1 VRRDSKDY
9 GLCAPA
15 ARKSSS
21 KFVMNEDG
29 KLIALEKKKIYIYIW
44 LLLLRRHQDVRCWA
58 ESVPDSLMKPKEV
71 NRRKFQN

>member
-1 VRRDSKDY
+1 MRRDSKDY

-29 KLIALEKKKIYIYIW
+29 KLIALEKKKYIY
-44 LLLLRRHQDVRCWA
+44 L
-58 ESVPDSLMKPKEV
+58 SLIHISEPT
-71 NRRKFQN
+71 RPY